1 MKRVVL
7 GLISLIA
14 VVGLLATGVVV
25 GLLGG
30 SGSSRALALSCLPTL
45 DPSNG
50 GGSSP
55 VGPGELDDEQVAIAA
70 VIVQVGQQRQLPPR
84 AWQVALQAGMTESR
98 LHNLNYGDRD
108 SLGIFQMRPSTG
120 WGEPAQLQDVAY
132 QVNAFYGGADF
143 PPGNPGLLDV
153 PGWEQMRPGDAAQA
167 VERSAFP
174 DRYHA
179 WEWLAATLIGQL
191 GGVDNPG
198 GCVLLPGLPGDVPPP
213 TAAAGT
219 AIAWALT
226 QLGKPYLWG
235 ATGPDSFDCSGLLL
249 RSYEAAGIQLPRVSR
264 QQFTAG
270 AKLPLANAAPGDLLF
285 WAYDPSDPRT
295 IHHVAMYLG
304 GGQIVEAQQTGIPVH
319 TRAVRFDEGEM
330 VQVAVRPGV

>member
-7 GLISLIA
+7 GLVSLIA
-14 VVGLLATGVVV
+14 VAGLLATGVVV

-30 SGSSRALALSCLPTL
+30 SGSNQALALPCLPTL
-45 DPSNG
+45 EPSNG
-50 GGSSP
+50 TGSSP
-55 VGPGELDDEQVAIAA
+55 VGPEELDDEQVTVAAAI
-70 VIVQVGQQRQLPPR
+70 IKIGQQRQLPPR

-98 LHNLNYGDRD
+98 LRNLTYGDRD

-120 WGEPAQLQDVAY
+120 WGDPTQLQDVTY
-132 QVNAFYGGADF
+132 QIHAFYGGGDF

-153 PGWEQMRPGDAAQA
+153 PDWEQMRPGDAAQA

-179 WEWLAATLIGQL
+179 WEPLAAALIGQL
-191 GGVDNPG
+191 GGVQNPS
-198 GCVLLPGLPGDVPPP
+198 GCTELLGFASDVPPP

-226 QLGKPYLWG
+226 QQGKPYVWG
-235 ATGPDSFDCSGLLL
+235 ATGPSSFDCSGLML
-249 RSYEAAGIQLPRVSR
+249 RAYEAAGIQLPRVSR
-264 QQFTAG
+264 QQFNAG
-270 AKLPLANAAPGDLLF
+270 AKLPIANAAPGDLLF

-304 GGQIVEAQQTGIPVH
+304 GGQIVEAQQAGVPVH
-319 TRAVRFDEGEM
+319 TRAVRFDEAEM
-330 VQVAVRPGV
+330 VQIAVRPGV